1 MLGSGEAVAH
11 ASIVCFPRSPV
22 YYERHARTIL
32 TESTGPS
39 SEIEHGKVFWS
50 LPTTD
55 RPVG

>member
-39 SEIEHGKVFWS
+39 SEIEHGKVF
-50 LPTTD
+50 
-55 RPVG
+55 